1 MLYNYDKKMEGIVMF
16 SEQVKHIRKI
26 LDYSQ
31 DKLAQI
37 LGVSFA
43 TINRWENSK
52 NTPSKLAQ
60 KSFYD
65 FCESNFI
72 DVEELKKL

>member
-1 MLYNYDKKMEGIVMF
+1 MF
-16 SEQVKHIRKI
+16 SEQVKHVRMI

-31 DKLAQI
+31 DKLAKT

-52 NTPSKLAQ
+52 NEPSKLAQ

>member
-1 MLYNYDKKMEGIVMF
+1 MF
-16 SEQVKHIRKI
+16 SDQVRYVRSMME
-26 LDYSQ
+26 LSQ
-31 DKLAQI
+31 NRLAQ
-37 LGVSFA
+37 LLSVSYA

-52 NTPSKLAQ
+52 NEPSKLAQ

-72 DVEELKKL
+72 DVEDLKKL

>member
-1 MLYNYDKKMEGIVMF
+1 MF
-16 SEQVKHIRKI
+16 SDQVKKVRLI
-26 LDYSQ
+26 LSYSQ
-31 DKLAQI
+31 DKLAQM

-52 NTPSKLAQ
+52 NEPSKLAQ

>member
-16 SEQVKHIRKI
+16 SEQVKHVRKI

-52 NTPSKLAQ
+52 THQAN
-60 KSFYD
+60 
-65 FCESNFI
+65 
-72 DVEELKKL
+72 

>member
-16 SEQVKHIRKI
+16 SEQIKHVRKI

>member
-1 MLYNYDKKMEGIVMF
+1 MGGVIMF
-16 SEQVKHIRKI
+16 SEQVKSVRKI

-31 DKLAQI
+31 DKLAQM

-52 NTPSKLAQ
+52 NAPSKLAQ

>member
-16 SEQVKHIRKI
+16 SEQVKHVRKI

-72 DVEELKKL
+72 DVEGLKKL